1 MATAL
6 SSPRLQP
13 SGTHEAVG
21 PETSLRGYP
30 NRIGSGGSNDSFSR
44 GVFPCGWWRPGP
56 GAGGRPGPGPRVQ
69 ATQSYRFAG
78 ESFDDVA
85 DQVAGS
91 WGDRVACWP
100 YLDARVPIHW

>member
-21 PETSLRGYP
+21 PETSLRGVSQSDRFG
-30 NRIGSGGSNDSFSR
+30 RIERF
-44 GVFPCGWWRPGP
+44 VLAWCVPCGWWPARAGSWWASRS
-56 GAGGRPGPGPRVQ
+56 GAAGSGD
-69 ATQSYRFAG
+69 QSYRFAG